1 MLKLNIKTPGKPPS
15 TVEVNKLRMAIGR
28 SVRNEICLEDPFASR
43 LHAELRAE
51 GNTYW
56 LSDLGSANGVLVNGQ
71 RITGTVQ
78 VFPGDRIQIGE
89 SVIELQMA
97 GDVTRLVA
105 VSSTDRLP
113 ATDVVASPEI
123 TKEQPDR
130 PTVTSGLLS
139 VIETVRNASGAKEE
153 LEAVEHRKDLFA
165 VMSKVGI
172 ELLSPLSLDEVLNRI
187 IDLIFEGVP
196 ADRAYLLLREGKDG
210 ELVCKVAS
218 YRRGKPSD
226 EEQQVRISQSITN
239 EVVNNGQS
247 ILTSDAQ
254 QDERFRGH
262 QSIMLGSI
270 RSVMAVPL
278 SVEKQVIGMI
288 YVDSPMSVNI
298 FTNDDLQL
306 LTTMASVAAIKI
318 ENALLLEQRIDN
330 ERMKQQL
337 NSARDIQ
344 IRLLPVNPPKMPS
357 YDLTGISF
365 PCFEVGGDYFDFI
378 QQENDGLIITLG
390 DVSGK
395 GMDAAI
401 LMSSLHATVRAQAET
416 SATISEL
423 VNRINRYLN
432 QNTPANKFVTLF
444 CSRLDCR
451 THELK
456 YTNAGHNPPLLIRR
470 TGDVVYLEAGGLPVG
485 ITEYISYDE
494 EGTAFEP
501 GDVLIIYSD
510 GISEAQNQQGEE
522 FTAERLI
529 EVVQK
534 HADSGAAR
542 LRDRIDEALLQF
554 MGSAAPVDD
563 MTLVIVK
570 RTE

>member
-1 MLKLNIKTPGKPPS
+1 MLKINIKTPGKPPV
-15 TVEVNKLRMAIGR
+15 TTEAAKLRMTIGR

-43 LHAELRAE
+43 LHAELRSE
-51 GNTYW
+51 GDTYW
-56 LSDLGSANGVLVNGQ
+56 LSDLGSANGSVINGQ

-89 SVIELQMA
+89 TTIELQLA
-97 GDVTRLVA
+97 GDVTRITA
-105 VSSTDRLP
+105 VSTTDRMP
-113 ATDVVASPEI
+113 ATEVVASPEV
-123 TKEQPDR
+123 TKEPTDR
-130 PTVTSGLLS
+130 PPATSGLLS
-139 VIETVRNASGAKEE
+139 VIETVRSAAGSQEG
-153 LEAVEHRKDLFA
+153 LEIIQHRKDLLS
-165 VMSKVGI
+165 VLSKVSI
-172 ELLSPLSLDEVLNRI
+172 ELLSPSSLDEVLNRI

-196 ADRAYLLLREGKDG
+196 ADRAFLLLREGTNG
-210 ELVCKVAS
+210 ELKCKVAS
-218 YRRGKPSD
+218 YRRAQPND
-226 EEQQVRISQSITN
+226 QVKQLRISQSITN
-239 EVVNNGQS
+239 EVVNQGQA

-262 QSIMLGSI
+262 QSIVLGSV

-278 SVEKQVIGMI
+278 SVNQQVIGMI
-288 YVDSPMSVNI
+288 YVDSPMSVNV
-298 FTNDDLQL
+298 FTDDDLRC
-306 LTTMASVAAIKI
+306 LTTIASVAAIKI

-344 IRLLPVNPPKMPS
+344 SRLLPVNPPPIPC
-357 YDLTGISF
+357 YDMTGISF

-378 QQENDGLIITLG
+378 QQENDRLVITLG

-401 LMSSLHATVRAQAET
+401 LMSSLHAAVRAQAET
-416 SATISEL
+416 SASVSEL
-423 VNRINRYLN
+423 VTRINHYLY
-432 QNTPANKFVTLF
+432 QTTPANKFVTLF
-444 CSRLDCR
+444 CGQLDCKVHALR
-451 THELK
+451 
-456 YTNAGHNPPLLIRR
+456 YTNAGHNPPLLIRQGG
-470 TGDVVYLEAGGLPVG
+470 TVVYLEAGGLPVG
-485 ITEYISYDE
+485 ITEHTIYE
-494 EGTAFEP
+494 EDTTAFEP

-510 GISEAQNQQGEE
+510 GISEALNQQGEE

-534 HADSGAAR
+534 NAHCGAPQ
-542 LRDRIDEALLQF
+542 LRDRIDEVLLQF
-554 MGSAAPVDD
+554 MGTASPVDD